1 MKILDKI
8 KVFMELVSLGIEDLF
23 TSQPC
28 ILWTRLELN
37 DGDVVGACMC
47 DPAGDCSLKYE
58 GKCWIT
64 GRKRPFMTPFKFKKM
79 VAKGKVFNCAT
90 HEWEEPKDDECQKD

>member
-1 MKILDKI
+1 MKGIDKI
-8 KVFMELVSLGIEDLF
+8 KILTELIILGIKDLF

-28 ILWTRLELN
+28 VLATEYKMEN
-37 DGDVVGACMC
+37 GETVGACLC
-47 DPAGDCSLKYE
+47 DPVGDCSLKYE

-64 GRKRPFMTPFKFKKM
+64 GRKRPFLTPFKFRKM

-90 HEWEEPKDDECQKD
+90 HEWEEPKNDGCQKD